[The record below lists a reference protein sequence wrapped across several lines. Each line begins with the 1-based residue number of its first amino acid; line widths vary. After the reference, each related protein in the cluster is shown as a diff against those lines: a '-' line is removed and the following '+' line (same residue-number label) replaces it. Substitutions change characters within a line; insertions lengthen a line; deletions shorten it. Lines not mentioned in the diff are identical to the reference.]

1 MTMNFRDPIVAEVHE
16 IRTRLLEQY
25 GGAEGYAEHLR
36 QMEIELAERVVDR
49 EPRPPVKTIRKASP
63 AKRA

>member
-25 GGAEGYAEHLR
+25 GGADGYAEHLR
-36 QMEIELAERVVDR
+36 QMEIELGDRVVDR
-49 EPRPPVKTIRKASP
+49 EPRPAMKTIRRATP
-63 AKRA
+63 AKSA

>member
-1 MTMNFRDPIVAEVHE
+1 MTNSGAPILAEVHE

-25 GGAEGYAEHLR
+25 GGSEGYAEHLR

-49 EPRPPVKTIRKASP
+49 EPRSPVKTIRKASR
-63 AKRA
+63 AKNA